1 MQLHDLAQEWAQ
13 ELMQRKMKGGGNM
26 TDEANHRPNNKY
38 GENLGYSHSPDAK
51 PPAKLG
57 PEEVENNE

>member
-1 MQLHDLAQEWAQ
+1 
-13 ELMQRKMKGGGNM
+13 M

>member
-1 MQLHDLAQEWAQ
+1 MK
-13 ELMQRKMKGGGNM
+13 RKTKGGGNINM
-26 TDEANHRPNNKY
+26 TDEANHRPNNIY

-57 PEEVENNE
+57 PEEVEINNE